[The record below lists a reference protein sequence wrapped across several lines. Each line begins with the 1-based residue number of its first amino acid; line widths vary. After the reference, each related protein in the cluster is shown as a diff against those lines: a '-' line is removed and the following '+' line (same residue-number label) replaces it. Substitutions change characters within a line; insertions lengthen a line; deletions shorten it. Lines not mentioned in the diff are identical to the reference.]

1 MEVDIEALFET
12 VTKFIDDHR
21 ISCPE
26 AITQND
32 EVITNAYDLIESL
45 CEIVGYYEY
54 DEDE

>member
-1 MEVDIEALFET
+1 MEVDIEALYET
-12 VTKFIDDHR
+12 VTKFIDEHK

-26 AITQND
+26 AIAQND

-45 CEIVGYYEY
+45 CNIVGYYEY